1 MNIVELISMA
11 AFQFDY
17 KNMKRIKKY
26 LIVIILFFI
35 TDLYAEFQ
43 PWNSNIK
50 TGDEL
55 HRKKIKSKSNP
66 YVLNGAQGGAYFMI
80 RFFQI
85 ALSPQSG
92 PKCRHTP
99 TCSAYG
105 RIAVEKHGALFGSF
119 LAGDRLLRC
128 NPFYPPEKDP
138 VPNKVFSK

>member
-1 MNIVELISMA
+1 MNRV
-11 AFQFDY
+11 
-17 KNMKRIKKY
+17 KKY
-26 LIVIILFFI
+26 LVIIILFLM

-43 PWNSNIK
+43 PWNSSVK
-50 TGDEL
+50 VGDEL
-55 HRKKIKSKSNP
+55 YQKKTKSRANF

-85 ALSPQSG
+85 VISPQDG
-92 PKCRHTP
+92 PNCRHSP

-105 RIAVEKHGALFGSF
+105 KIAVEKHGALLGSF

-138 VPNKVFSK
+138 VPDEVFSK